1 MAITKERIKNTKN
14 HTGLCCHC
22 GDRCYSME
30 GEAITQIIK
39 PYQIKKFKFTNNV
52 IGVFLLCKECL
63 KHPPLDYKL
72 MEKNMREGWEYEL
85 KHSEIMDTKAKRD
98 YRKFFYK
105 LEIKEAE

>member
-22 GDRCYSME
+22 GDRCRTIE
-30 GEAITQIIK
+30 GEQVK
-39 PYQIKKFKFTNNV
+39 PCQIKKFRFTNDI
-52 IGVFLLCKECL
+52 IGMFLVCKECL
-63 KHPPLDYKL
+63 SKPLDYKV

-85 KHSEIMDTKAKRD
+85 KHSEIMDAKAKRD